1 MDASTQTGLDGPAHS
16 SEDMEKLRPLSQE
29 GKMGGSLWLMKEPAY
44 FNLTSRCVPICT
56 RLYKVLQKK
65 HENLSNE
72 VESLVGAAR
81 NHGYA
86 LSNDIKSQLCR
97 LQNLFNELK
106 EVDIEWPFWRHV
118 SVLAIAINRIILQ
131 LTQDIWTTP
140 TFRTQKYMYHTTGV
154 STFLLGGILT
164 DIGLV
169 LQSLI
174 ESTEDLPVLS
184 EDAKDSL
191 LTGYQMVS
199 YVEQFIRNGCRE
211 PDRLS
216 LNDYEEE
223 EEEEEE
229 RKGFHAELK
238 ESRME
243 ERLAEG
249 RIIDALMSIR
259 TIVPRVLSDIVLS
272 GFAPLHCSTCAA
284 GSTDPFADSFVEINS
299 EKNQGKPPCC
309 KICKFPLPSPTL
321 LINSL
326 KKRPIISDYAERVRL
341 SVSSYSRSGVVPPLV
356 HSITTGPH
364 SDSPIPHNT
373 DFDTSFGVDADNADK
388 SPDDDKTH
396 PYFNIN
402 AENIEP
408 KPLPTKK
415 PDLTNKVKISR
426 SRPTGRVYV
435 NPQALIKVQEYETNH
450 NNQAREGKGE
460 SDRPQAGG
468 DFDKPRHPSQFVSM
482 LSVLKHRR
490 ALKQQQLQQQLML
503 LSQKHEQETNKKLTV
518 GDLLSKELITK
529 GATGEQSGASP
540 SSSSAN
546 TGSSSEMSSFNNDY
560 VSKFFSSYTHF
571 VNLISKTGQPGSAR
585 TRPIARANSHCKRK
599 IPWLCSSDKST
610 GAYKFHVAGP
620 SNDISE
626 LKGGESKGGESKSES
641 TGESTSESTG
651 ESTSESTSESKGDE
665 SKSESTGESTSRSK
679 GGRSK
684 GGKSIGGK
692 SKGSRSKVGSKE
704 DEASESTDKSKGG
717 STHAAEPT
725 GTSAGESICELK
737 GGKSKGGKSKGGTC
751 RSKGGRS
758 KSGSTDKSTSASES
772 MSRNKA
778 TTALNDNSNNASSAI
793 GLHCSET
800 LDDGDVLLHST
811 GNDFTNKIPDS
822 NAVSTDSVIT
832 GISTTTSSTD
842 SVITGISTT
851 TSSTDSV
858 ITGISTTTSV
868 SWASSLSSRRSLKKI
883 RPASPALSL
892 ANFINRS
899 FLAGKPLY
907 ANSRMRLP
915 TILKRSPSI
924 LCSTQPSSKPLP
936 QPVPPPPPSESS
948 SELPLPSQQPL
959 PLSSKPSLSVSSQP
973 LPVSQPLPLSSQ
985 PLPVSSQPLPQSSQP
1000 LCVQLP
1006 PSSLSLIFHE
1016 SPLSLMA
1023 SSQSLPPSSLPLPTV
1038 PRGGGRG
1045 RVTTESASKK
1055 VHRNSNGSSDKGNDF
1070 VFRRVEDNPRRDNAG
1085 RVIPVSPPPLPPP
1098 LPCPSLGG
1106 ERGEIGAMTSVVS
1119 AEERRGREGVTGE
1132 GAVGRI
1138 VTRQVGGG
1146 ANEVGSIE
1154 ASSKTKA
1161 GEGDGKTVI
1170 GGVNRGAPTSV
1181 IANDN
1186 SSQPIGE
1193 KGMRNK
1199 GRVSTPLASPTS
1211 KPIILPLPLLA
1222 NALPVPQTS
1231 PLPIVSVLA
1240 SSLLAS
1246 YAAAAS
1252 LNTVTPVNNNKP
1264 LMTVSPSSQVT
1275 RNSSSTLAPKLV
1287 SPASL
1292 LISSLPSVTSASV
1305 LSTTSL
1311 PLASSSAPLS
1321 SITSAGP
1328 SSNILCTATP
1338 SAVSAL
1344 STSESAEER
1353 STTATLVPSIVSSS
1367 TAPSAVAQTRPAL
1380 TTSSAVPI
1388 TCSFPSFS
1396 AINASTPNSTP
1407 STCSSSVPLNNA
1419 QSFNA
1424 LLSTASNLPTNTA
1437 IFPPLPSGVSSVT
1450 SATDTLSTC
1459 TITSAM
1465 SISPYLTTNSI
1476 DGKIRLSTSTRSY
1489 VGLNSPF
1496 SCLMKVKILLSV
1508 TRRNEKNE
1516 VKISWTLPENY
1527 ILFQNSIRSYEVR
1540 YAWVENR
1547 RDFTVENCRTCVWF
1561 SLGLLHVQPGHRLP
1575 LSVTMHNLIT
1585 DMSYM
1590 LVVVGQFGP
1599 HNVIFS
1605 DIKFVS

>member
-65 HENLSNE
+65 HENPSDE
-72 VESLVGAAR
+72 VESFVGVAR
-81 NHGYA
+81 NHRYT
-86 LSNDIKSQLCR
+86 LSNDIKSQLGK

-131 LTQDIWTTP
+131 LTQDIWTMP
-140 TFRTQKYMYHTTGV
+140 TFRTKKYMYHTTGV

-174 ESTEDLPVLS
+174 ESTEDLPALS

-216 LNDYEEE
+216 LNDHEEE

-259 TIVPRVLSDIVLS
+259 TIVPRVLSDIVFS

-284 GSTDPFADSFVEINS
+284 VSTDPFADSFIEINS

-356 HSITTGPH
+356 HSISTGPH

-373 DFDTSFGVDADNADK
+373 DFDTSFGIDADNTDK

-415 PDLTNKVKISR
+415 PDLTSKVKICR

-435 NPQALIKVQEYETNH
+435 NPQALIKVQEYETNR
-450 NNQAREGKGE
+450 NNQAREEKGD
-460 SDRPQAGG
+460 SDSPQARG
-468 DFDKPRHPSQFVSM
+468 DFDKPHHPSQFVSM

-503 LSQKHEQETNKKLTV
+503 LSQKHERETNKKLTV

-540 SSSSAN
+540 SSSSGN
-546 TGSSSEMSSFNNDY
+546 TGSSSAVSSFNNDY

-571 VNLISKTGQPGSAR
+571 VNLLSKTGQPGSAR
-585 TRPIARANSHCKRK
+585 TRPIARANSHSKV
-599 IPWLCSSDKST
+599 PWLRSSDKST
-610 GAYKFHVAGP
+610 GAYKLHVTGP
-620 SNDISE
+620 SNYTSK
-626 LKGGESKGGESKSES
+626 LKGGKSKGGESKSES
-641 TGESTSESTG
+641 TGESTI
-651 ESTSESTSESKGDE
+651 ESKGDE
-665 SKSESTGESTSRSK
+665 SKSESTGESTIESKGDESKSESTGESSSESK

-725 GTSAGESICELK
+725 GTLAGESICELK

-758 KSGSTDKSTSASES
+758 KSGSTGKSTSESKS

-778 TTALNDNSNNASSAI
+778 TSALNDNTSSAI
-793 GLHCSET
+793 GLHCNEL

-811 GNDFTNKIPDS
+811 GSDSTNKIPDS

-832 GISTTTSSTD
+832 GISTTTS
-842 SVITGISTT
+842 
-851 TSSTDSV
+851 
-858 ITGISTTTSV
+858 V
-868 SWASSLSSRRSLKKI
+868 SWASSLSSRSLKKI
-883 RPASPALSL
+883 RPAHPALSL
-892 ANFINRS
+892 ANFINRNL
-899 FLAGKPLY
+899 LAGKPLY

-924 LCSTQPSSKPLP
+924 LCSTQLPSKPLP

-959 PLSSKPSLSVSSQP
+959 PLSSKPSLPVSSQP
-973 LPVSQPLPLSSQ
+973 LPVSQPLPLSSKPSLPVSSQ
-985 PLPVSSQPLPQSSQP
+985 PLPQSSQPLPQSSQP

-1006 PSSLSLIFHE
+1006 PSSLSLICHE
-1016 SPLSLMA
+1016 SVPLSSIA
-1023 SSQSLPPSSLPLPTV
+1023 SSQSSPPSSLPLPTL
-1038 PRGGGRG
+1038 PHGGGRV

-1070 VFRRVEDNPRRDNAG
+1070 VFQRVEDNPRRDNAG

-1154 ASSKTKA
+1154 ASSKTK
-1161 GEGDGKTVI
+1161 GREGDGKTVL
-1170 GGVNRGAPTSV
+1170 GVVNRGVPTSV

-1275 RNSSSTLAPKLV
+1275 RNSSSTLAPELV
-1287 SPASL
+1287 TPASL

-1305 LSTTSL
+1305 SSTTSL

-1321 SITSAGP
+1321 SITSTGP
-1328 SSNILCTATP
+1328 SSNISCTAVAP

-1380 TTSSAVPI
+1380 TTSSVIPT

-1396 AINASTPNSTP
+1396 AINASTPNTTP

-1419 QSFNA
+1419 QSFNT
-1424 LLSTASNLPTNTA
+1424 LLSAASNLPTNTA
-1437 IFPPLPSGVSSVT
+1437 ILPPLPSGVSSVT

-1465 SISPYLTTNSI
+1465 SVSPYLTTNSI

-1585 DMSYM
+1585 NMSYM

>member
-16 SEDMEKLRPLSQE
+16 LEDMKKLRPLSQE

-65 HENLSNE
+65 HENLSDH
-72 VESLVGAAR
+72 VESLVGGAR

-86 LSNDIKSQLCR
+86 LSNDIKSQLGR

-140 TFRTQKYMYHTTGV
+140 TFRAKKYMYHTTGV

-174 ESTEDLPVLS
+174 ESTEDLPALS

-216 LNDYEEE
+216 LNDYE

-284 GSTDPFADSFVEINS
+284 GSTDPFADSFIEINS

-435 NPQALIKVQEYETNH
+435 NPQALIKAQEYETNR
-450 NNQAREGKGE
+450 NNQAREGKGD
-460 SDRPQAGG
+460 SDRPQASG

-540 SSSSAN
+540 SSSSGN
-546 TGSSSEMSSFNNDY
+546 TGSSSAVSSFNNDY

-585 TRPIARANSHCKRK
+585 TRPIARANSHRK
-599 IPWLCSSDKST
+599 IPWLYSSDKST
-610 GAYKFHVAGP
+610 GAYKLHVAGP
-620 SNDISE
+620 SNDTSE
-626 LKGGESKGGESKSES
+626 LKGGESNGGESKSES
-641 TGESTSESTG
+641 TD
-651 ESTSESTSESKGDE
+651 ESTSESKDE

-704 DEASESTDKSKGG
+704 DEASESADKSKGD
-717 STHAAEPT
+717 STHAAGPT
-725 GTSAGESICELK
+725 GTSAGESICEL
-737 GGKSKGGKSKGGTC
+737 KGGKSKGGTC

-758 KSGSTDKSTSASES
+758 KSGSTGKSTSESKS

-778 TTALNDNSNNASSAI
+778 TSALNDNTSSAI
-793 GLHCSET
+793 GLHCNEM

-811 GNDFTNKIPDS
+811 GNDSTNKIPDS
-822 NAVSTDSVIT
+822 NAV
-832 GISTTTSSTD
+832 
-842 SVITGISTT
+842 
-851 TSSTDSV
+851 STDSV

-883 RPASPALSL
+883 RPASPTLSL

-924 LCSTQPSSKPLP
+924 LCSTQLSSKPLP

-959 PLSSKPSLSVSSQP
+959 PLSSKPSLPVSSQP
-973 LPVSQPLPLSSQ
+973 LPVSQPLPLSSKPSLPVSSQ

-1006 PSSLSLIFHE
+1006 PSSLSLISHE
-1016 SPLSLMA
+1016 SVPLSSIA
-1023 SSQSLPPSSLPLPTV
+1023 SSQSSPPSSLPLPTV
-1038 PRGGGRG
+1038 PHEGGRG

-1098 LPCPSLGG
+1098 LPCPSSGG

-1138 VTRQVGGG
+1138 VTQQVGGG

-1154 ASSKTKA
+1154 ASSKTK
-1161 GEGDGKTVI
+1161 GREGDGKTVV
-1170 GGVNRGAPTSV
+1170 GGVNRGVPTSV

-1186 SSQPIGE
+1186 SSQPTGG

-1199 GRVSTPLASPTS
+1199 GRVSTPLTSPTS

-1287 SPASL
+1287 TPASL

-1321 SITSAGP
+1321 SLSSITSTGP
-1328 SSNILCTATP
+1328 ASNISCTAVTP

-1344 STSESAEER
+1344 GTSESAEER
-1353 STTATLVPSIVSSS
+1353 STTAKLVPSIASSS

-1380 TTSSAVPI
+1380 TTSSVIPT

-1419 QSFNA
+1419 QFFST
-1424 LLSTASNLPTNTA
+1424 LLSAASNLPTNTA
-1437 IFPPLPSGVSSVT
+1437 ILPPLPSGVSSVT

-1465 SISPYLTTNSI
+1465 SVSPYLTTNSI

-1561 SLGLLHVQPGHRLP
+1561 SLGLLHIQPGHRLP